1 MNKQQ
6 NTTIAIKM
14 DNLYQIYIESH
25 AVKNNIKL
33 TNNIEPQ
40 LTIESESDIIYSD
53 EYIYKKPWNKLNN
66 IHKIIKLKEFINTLH
81 FDDIEMKKNLQIK
94 LINMIKDKTLTKK
107 ADINYNIVNGS
118 IIAIPMLQY
127 INNKYII

>member
-14 DNLYQIYIESH
+14 DNLYQTYIEYN

-33 TNNIEPQ
+33 INNIEPL
-40 LTIESESDIIYSD
+40 LTIESDIIYSD

-81 FDDIEMKKNLQIK
+81 FDDIEMK
-94 LINMIKDKTLTKK
+94 
-107 ADINYNIVNGS
+107 
-118 IIAIPMLQY
+118 
-127 INNKYII
+127 

>member
-14 DNLYQIYIESH
+14 DNLYQTYIEYN
-25 AVKNNIKL
+25 AIKNNIKL
-33 TNNIEPQ
+33 INNIEPL
-40 LTIESESDIIYSD
+40 LTIESDIIYSD

-81 FDDIEMKKNLQIK
+81 FDDIEMKKTLQIK
-94 LINMIKDKTLTKK
+94 LINMIKDKTLTKN
-107 ADINYNIVNGS
+107 ADINYDSVNGS
-118 IIAIPMLQY
+118 IVAIPMLQY

>member
-14 DNLYQIYIESH
+14 DNLYQTYIEYN

-33 TNNIEPQ
+33 INNIEPL
-40 LTIESESDIIYSD
+40 LTIESDIIYSD

-81 FDDIEMKKNLQIK
+81 FDDIEMKKTLQIK
-94 LINMIKDKTLTKK
+94 LINMIKDKTLTKTT
-107 ADINYNIVNGS
+107 DINYDIVNGS

>member
-14 DNLYQIYIESH
+14 DNLYQTYIEYN

-33 TNNIEPQ
+33 INNIEPL
-40 LTIESESDIIYSD
+40 LTIESDIIYSD

-81 FDDIEMKKNLQIK
+81 FDDIEMKKTLQIK

-107 ADINYNIVNGS
+107 ADINYDIVNGS